1 MASAVYRTVLISGM
15 CLALLL
21 MIEAGGRTEAKA
33 DGSTDHPAAVDAAS
47 NTNPDQTRK
56 VEWFKEELRIT
67 PKYVEDH
74 QGVFGLSWAHFLTMV
89 FLVVFFLSG
98 LVSLLVRYRRTQE
111 LLREL
116 LKEGEKSES

>member
-21 MIEAGGRTEAKA
+21 MIEVGGTNEAKA
-33 DGSTDHPAAVDAAS
+33 GGSTHHPAAVDAAS

-116 LKEGEKSES
+116 LQEREKSES